1 MTVQNRIFFTY
12 LYLDNTTGMT
22 HLKTYLR
29 CWLML
34 IFCILESCKCDF
46 LHIAPFVYTKYILNN
61 YGRLMVR
68 IRVAIRN
75 IYKAL
80 NISDHRSNYRSN
92 MSLLQLV
99 ESQIGTVYSWPR
111 LILKYLFCEPATFLS
126 TLAII
131 NFFCGNGVPRD
142 MAVQLFRLCKEK
154 ATDQLIDHF

>member
-61 YGRLMVR
+61 YGLWWLEFVLRSVIYTKPVIYQITDQITDQICPFCSLLKARLVPSTLGLDSF
-68 IRVAIRN
+68 
-75 IYKAL
+75 L
-80 NISDHRSNYRSN
+80 NIFSAN
-92 MSLLQLV
+92 LL
-99 ESQIGTVYSWPR
+99 P
-111 LILKYLFCEPATFLS
+111 
-126 TLAII
+126 
-131 NFFCGNGVPRD
+131 FF
-142 MAVQLFRLCKEK
+142 QHW
-154 ATDQLIDHF
+154 QS